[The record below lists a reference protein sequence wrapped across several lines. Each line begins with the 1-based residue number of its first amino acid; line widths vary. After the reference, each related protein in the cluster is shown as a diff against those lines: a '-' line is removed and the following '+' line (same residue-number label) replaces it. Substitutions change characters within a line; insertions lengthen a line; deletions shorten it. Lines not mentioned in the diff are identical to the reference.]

1 MDVTREDVLHCAK
14 LARLNLR
21 DEEIEPLRQAMAQL
35 LSRAEKLNALPLEDV
50 PPMLHALAL
59 PLPRR
64 EDEVGASF
72 TQEEAL
78 ANAPAQSHG
87 HFVVPKVL

>member
-14 LARLNLR
+14 LARLSLR

-64 EDEVGASF
+64 EDEIGPSL
-72 TQEEAL
+72 TQEAAL
-78 ANAPAQSHG
+78 SNAPAQSHG

>member
-1 MDVTREDVLHCAK
+1 MEVTREDVLHCAK
-14 LARLNLR
+14 LARLSLR
-21 DEEIEPLRQAMAQL
+21 DEEIEPMRQAMAQL
-35 LSRAEKLNALPLEDV
+35 LTRAEKLNALPLEDV

-59 PLPRR
+59 ALPRR
-64 EDEVGASF
+64 EDEVGPSL
-72 TQEEAL
+72 TQEAAL

>member
-1 MDVTREDVLHCAK
+1 MEITRDDVLHCAR

-21 DEEIEPLRQAMAQL
+21 EEEVEPLRLAMVQIL
-35 LSRAEKLNALPLEDV
+35 GRATKLGELPLEGV
-50 PPMLHALAL
+50 APMLHALPA

-64 EDEVGASF
+64 EDAPTPSL

-78 ANAPAQSHG
+78 ANAPAQEKG
-87 HFVVPKVL
+87 QFLVPKVL

>member
-14 LARLNLR
+14 LARLSLR
-21 DEEIEPLRQAMAQL
+21 DDEIEPLRQAMAQL
-35 LSRAEKLNALPLEDV
+35 LSRAEKLDALPLEDV
-50 PPMLHALAL
+50 PPMLHALAV

-78 ANAPAQSHG
+78 SNAPAQSHG

>member
-1 MDVTREDVLHCAK
+1 MEVTREDVLHCAK
-14 LARLNLR
+14 LARLSLR
-21 DEEIEPLRQAMAQL
+21 ENEIEPLRQAMAQL
-35 LSRAEKLNALPLEDV
+35 LSRAEKLNALQLEDV
-50 PPMLHALAL
+50 PPMLHALSMTL
-59 PLPRR
+59 PLR
-64 EDEVGASF
+64 EDEVGPSF

>member
-1 MDVTREDVLHCAK
+1 MDVTRDDVLHCAK
-14 LARLNLR
+14 LARLSLR
-21 DEEIEPLRQAMAQL
+21 EEEIEPMRQSMAQL
-35 LSRAEKLNALPLEDV
+35 LSRAEKLDTLSLEGV
-50 PPMLHALAL
+50 APMLHALAVL
-59 PLPRR
+59 LPRR

-72 TQEEAL
+72 SQEEAL

>member
-1 MDVTREDVLHCAK
+1 MDVTRDDVLNCAR
-14 LARLNLR
+14 LARLSLR
-21 DEEIEPLRQAMAQL
+21 EEEIEPLRLAMVQI
-35 LSRAEKLNALPLEDV
+35 LSRAEKLGALELDGV

-59 PLPRR
+59 ELPRR
-64 EDEVGASF
+64 DDEVGHSF
-72 TQEEAL
+72 TQAQAL

>member
-1 MDVTREDVLHCAK
+1 MDVTRKDVLHCAK
-14 LARLNLR
+14 LARLSLR
-21 DEEIEPLRQAMAQL
+21 DEEIEPLRQAMSQL

-64 EDEVGASF
+64 EDEVSASL

>member
-1 MDVTREDVLHCAK
+1 MEVTREDVLHCAK
-14 LARLNLR
+14 LARLSLR

-35 LSRAEKLNALPLEDV
+35 LSRAGKLDALPLEDV